1 MPRIPFARL
10 SRRQPKLYPLPPF
23 VPNDRRQATRYPL
36 LFPLRLR
43 LGDDV
48 FPGHASDLSVS
59 GVGLRFAPQS
69 DVAYALY
76 HALVSHERG
85 AIEVAFAHKSFV
97 ARVRITRSEAPEDD
111 IQVGV
116 AFDNPEEAARLI
128 DWLED
133 YGTPITLQPTHLG
146 TP

>member
-1 MPRIPFARL
+1 MPRLPFIRL
-10 SRRQPKLYPLPPF
+10 PRRQTRLYPLPPF
-23 VPNDRRQATRYPL
+23 VPSDRRKATRYPL
-36 LFPLRLR
+36 IFPLRLR

-48 FPGHASDLSVS
+48 FPGQASDLSVG
-59 GVGLRFAPQS
+59 GVGLRFAPQP

-76 HALVSHERG
+76 QALVNHERG
-85 AIEVAFAHKSFV
+85 AIEVAFAHQCFV

-116 AFDNPEEAARLI
+116 AFDNPEEAERLI

-133 YGTPITLQPTHLG
+133 YGTPISTRG
-146 TP
+146 